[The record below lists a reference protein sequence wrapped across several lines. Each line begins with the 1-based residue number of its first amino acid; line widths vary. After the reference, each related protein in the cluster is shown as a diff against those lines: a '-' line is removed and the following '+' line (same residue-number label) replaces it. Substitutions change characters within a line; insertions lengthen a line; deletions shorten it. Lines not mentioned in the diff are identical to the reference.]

1 MVRGGNMEKLLYPG
15 GKKKVF
21 TVSYDDGVIQDV
33 RFVKLL
39 NKYGIKGTFNLFQ
52 QEVPHF

>member
-1 MVRGGNMEKLLYPG
+1 MEKLLYPG